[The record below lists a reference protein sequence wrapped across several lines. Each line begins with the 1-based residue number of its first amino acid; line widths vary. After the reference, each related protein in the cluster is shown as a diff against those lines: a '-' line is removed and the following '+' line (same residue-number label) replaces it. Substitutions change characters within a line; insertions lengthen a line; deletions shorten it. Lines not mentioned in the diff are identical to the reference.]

1 MPYAGKRHVL
11 SGKFFGWLLTTSTST
26 RESAF
31 GDLSTRRLLK
41 ELDVSDLT
49 LGLQMG
55 CQAVG
60 RRRPFLCTTYPT
72 WPGMGQSRLAH
83 MRQLCLDVLRQSSD
97 YLGHSQ
103 PRINVAS
110 GSA

>member
-49 LGLQMG
+49 LGVANGLPSG
-55 CQAVG
+55 WTA
-60 RRRPFLCTTYPT
+60 PT
-72 WPGMGQSRLAH
+72 VPLH
-83 MRQLCLDVLRQSSD
+83 HL
-97 YLGHSQ
+97 
-103 PRINVAS
+103 PNVARD
-110 GSA
+110 GPVQIGPYEAIAAGRFKAVVGLFRA